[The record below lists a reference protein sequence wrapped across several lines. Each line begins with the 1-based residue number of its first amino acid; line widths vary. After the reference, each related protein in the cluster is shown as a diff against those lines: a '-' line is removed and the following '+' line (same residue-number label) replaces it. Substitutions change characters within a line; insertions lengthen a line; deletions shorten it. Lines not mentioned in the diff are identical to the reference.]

1 MPLWLCWY
9 KTITLFPHAQTPLLW
24 YLSRCW
30 AQKKKTEQRAY
41 ETRNNR
47 TPPCCAPQGT
57 WELCKWVKM
66 TRFRQKYLCCL
77 VRLFN
82 YKYTLGEVEEFS
94 PLRNI
99 LDWIESST
107 MVGIRWWWHSCVY
120 ALKKGL
126 HEVKNKCMMFSLYLY
141 YTLGE
146 KPWGRI
152 YAQTCKLC
160 WKQQHGVKQVFS
172 GLSAYVRTLR
182 KIWIFCEARKTI
194 RHQKNHRG

>member
-1 MPLWLCWY
+1 MWIQDEKKCRWIIWLYLNATLAVLIQNYYPL
-9 KTITLFPHAQTPLLW
+9 PPRANTPFVIP
-24 YLSRCW
+24 LSVLGT
-30 AQKKKTEQRAY
+30 KKRKLNKRQMRL
-41 ETRNNR
+41 ET
-47 TPPCCAPQGT
+47 TVPPLCCAPSGT
-57 WELCKWVKM
+57 WALCKWVKM

-82 YKYTLGEVEEFS
+82 YKYKLGEAEEFS

-120 ALKKGL
+120 ALKIGL
-126 HEVKNKCMMFSLYLY
+126 HDVKNKCMMFSLYLY

-146 KPWGRI
+146 KPWGII
-152 YAQTCKLC
+152 YAQTCELC

-172 GLSAYVRTLR
+172 GLCA
-182 KIWIFCEARKTI
+182 
-194 RHQKNHRG
+194 